1 MKPTGEGIKDK
12 SQLGTFL
19 LRKSPHLKNKLS
31 TLKKLT
37 MNHLMAFYPRKKEPV
52 K

>member
-12 SQLGTFL
+12 SQLGTFFV
-19 LRKSPHLKNKLS
+19 KKKLS